1 MATIKT
7 TEEKFN
13 GTGSQTVFP
22 FTIEYLLT
30 SDLQVFVSNILQTE
44 TTHYSISGTN
54 LTFVTAPA
62 SGTGNV
68 RIARSTGIDK
78 AQAVYA
84 TGSSVRARDLNANQD
99 QFLFKLQERENV
111 INAQASSTAPKS
123 PVNGD
128 RWYDTTSGRTYVYY
142 EEANSSQW
150 VEASPAHLNTSSPQI
165 TSISNAQVVAN
176 AAIAQSKLNL
186 AITDNEIASTLSPT
200 KVSFT
205 QTGTGAVARTAD
217 SKLKEIVS
225 VKDFGATG
233 NGTTDDT
240 TAIQTAVTYLNLLAL
255 TQPVTLHFPA
265 GTYRITAPIN
275 FSLNA
280 ASGRPMREI
289 VGGDGAGYA
298 AKILIQYN
306 GYGSSLVSGNDKGAF
321 YFGPEVDGATN
332 NQAAFSIYGFEFVG
346 DSTTYQHAPA
356 IECKGAAQ
364 SFISNIKISYI
375 NNAAISLDSPQN
387 NKIMNVISYFCGR
400 SFAYK
405 DRGTVTVTQGALST
419 PLNTLTASSASFFE
433 NSDIGKNIAL
443 WGPNAARRKT
453 KIISVSTDGQT
464 ATVEDAASSPIEA
477 AQNILFGSPHITS
490 LSNSTTITADAST
503 FDTSHVGAHV
513 WFKITGPTGSNSLLR
528 RKITSVTVPTGQ
540 TSTNTATI
548 DSPLGKVVGKP
559 FSGTYNQSNDET
571 VTVTATNHGLLVGD
585 NVTLDYTTGSAVDGD
600 FTVATVADANTFT
613 VEAASVAT
621 NSGNVTIEPGL
632 CEIAIPSLEIFSDH
646 AAGNS
651 SDNKFTNIQIEAH
664 YGVGICAEDQSVLDF
679 IHTKIHAEQ
688 GTLSDLD
695 AVDKYSSACMWLMQ
709 VDGSYLGKFEG
720 QYIGRNKL
728 WITSQTSAFT
738 LVNLVVGSADFER
751 IIGIEKK
758 NTFFDGAALVICGLQ
773 VNHAFPTHNISNMIE
788 DANLAASGS
797 PTGYIMNGP
806 FINQGSQVSRKLEG
820 YVTQNAY
827 VEESGTTTKAPKL
840 HLKGSAKEYSITPSG
855 GSGLNQLE
863 ITNETDSEKIILSLA
878 AGNFIYICNSAG
890 VPSTDPNNGGY
901 LYVQSGAL
909 KYRGSGGTVTTLG
922 NA

>member
-1 MATIKT
+1 MATTKT

-78 AQAVYA
+78 AQAIYA
-84 TGSSVRARDLNANQD
+84 TGSSVRAKDLNNNQD

-111 INAQASSTAPKS
+111 INAQASSTAPTS

-186 AITDNEIASTLSPT
+186 AITDNEISSTLSPT

-240 TAIQTAVTYLNLLAL
+240 TAIQTAVTYLNSLAL

-265 GTYRITAPIN
+265 GTYKITAPIN

-280 ASGRPMREI
+280 ATGRPIREI
-289 VGGDGAGYA
+289 IGGDGAGYA

-387 NKIMNVISYFCGR
+387 NKIINVISYFCGR

-405 DRGTVTVTQGALST
+405 DRGTVTVTQGANS
-419 PLNTLTASSASFFE
+419 TLTASSASFFE
-433 NSDIGKNIAL
+433 NKDIGKNIAL

-453 KIISVSTDGQT
+453 KIIGVTNGET
-464 ATVEDAASSPIEA
+464 ATVEDAASVAITA
-477 AQNILFGSPHITS
+477 AQNILFGSPFIHNGNS
-490 LSNSTTITADAST
+490 ASSTTITADAAT
-503 FDTSHVGAHV
+503 FSANDVGAHV
-513 WFKITGPTGSNSLLR
+513 WFKITGHTTGSDCLVR
-528 RKITSVTVPTGQ
+528 RKITGY
-540 TSTNTATI
+540 TSTTVVTI
-548 DSPLGKVVGKP
+548 DSAL
-559 FSGTYNQSNDET
+559 NI
-571 VTVTATNHGLLVGD
+571 AI
-585 NVTLDYTTGSAVDGD
+585 
-600 FTVATVADANTFT
+600 ADSQ
-613 VEAASVAT
+613 AASGV
-621 NSGNVTIEPGL
+621 VR
-632 CEIAIPSLEIFSDH
+632 CEIAVPSLEIFSDH

-688 GTLSDLD
+688 GTNSDLD

-728 WITSQTSAFT
+728 WITGQTSAFT

-751 IIGIEKK
+751 ILGIEKK
-758 NTFFDGAALVICGLQ
+758 NIFFDGAALVICGLQ

-788 DANLAASGS
+788 DANLAASGI
-797 PTGYIMNGP
+797 PTGYLMNGP
-806 FINQGSQVSRKLEG
+806 FINQGSQVSRKIEG

-827 VEESGTTTKAPKL
+827 VEESGLTTKAPKL
-840 HLKGSAKEYSITPSG
+840 YLKGSAKEYSITPAG
-855 GSGLNQLE
+855 GSALNQLE

-890 VPSTDPNNGGY
+890 VPSNAPVNGGY
-901 LYVQSGAL
+901 LYVQNGAL
-909 KYRGSGGTVTTLG
+909 KYRGSSETVTTI
-922 NA
+922 AAA